1 MGKLF
6 NQLINSKQIIS
17 QTVLRFPSCHCMSFY
32 HKQLPRWAEFLGVNE
47 KHRLSRYRMMGSLYP
62 TPVWFP
68 WDLGSII
75 ETFRVSASCQRRTFL
90 ELLPWGL
97 VSWNEKNAERG
108 VWWIPHT
115 QSTWLAVINIC
126 PDASAQT
133 GLASPGRWCLS
144 TGPISGFPAP
154 TNMTYSQWGSIQGA
168 LGPSEP
174 EHPMSSTAPGS
185 LFAEG
190 TRVVQEARKTAVP
203 ELEAEGRCCYR
214 SHHPL
219 SPRVDSSLGNLN
231 KTCAHT

>member
-47 KHRLSRYRMMGSLYP
+47 KHRLSRYRMMGSLYS

-75 ETFRVSASCQRRTFL
+75 ETFWVSASCQWRTFL

-115 QSTWLAVINIC
+115 QSTRLAVINIC

-133 GLASPGRWCLS
+133 GLASPGRRCLS

-174 EHPMSSTAPGS
+174 EHKLNSPWFPVCRGHESGPGGK
-185 LFAEG
+185 ENC
-190 TRVVQEARKTAVP
+190 R
-203 ELEAEGRCCYR
+203 
-214 SHHPL
+214 
-219 SPRVDSSLGNLN
+219 PRVGGRGEMLLQVSPSPLPTGWLFPG
-231 KTCAHT
+231 KPK